1 MDKKAH
7 VLIDKKTLIL
17 IAEGFGEEK
26 ELAQMMRMDEME
38 LASHLEE
45 MCQKG
50 YLKMSEE
57 VPSMCMAGPILRDDA
72 ETGRTFALTE
82 KGKKLIR

>member
-1 MDKKAH
+1 MLKKA
-7 VLIDKKTLIL
+7 LIL
-17 IAEGFGEEK
+17 IMEGFGEEK

-38 LASHLEE
+38 LASQLEE

-57 VPSMCMAGPILRDDA
+57 APDMCMAGPNLRDDA
-72 ETGRTFALTE
+72 GIGRTFALTE